1 MASFKETCLLR
12 QERVSPVGEGQCT
25 LHKQLWSLRII
36 TKGQGSKKSELEGE
50 QEGARNPGQSR
61 FSELNSGILC
71 MNEKIF
77 KLTRESY
84 WNCIHAKRGINV
96 LYKVNFVDHVLISKT
111 SLTGT

>member
-12 QERVSPVGEGQCT
+12 QERVSPVREGQCT

-36 TKGQGSKKSELEGE
+36 TKGQGGKKSELEGE
-50 QEGARNPGQSR
+50 HEGAKNPGQSR
-61 FSELNSGILC
+61 FSDLNSE
-71 MNEKIF
+71 MSEKIF

-84 WNCIHAKRGINV
+84 WSCIHAKRGINV